1 LKDSTKDFDD
11 LEEDIMT
18 NQELQE
24 LIGSWFPNP
33 AFEKESAAPV
43 VIETEEDSKEK
54 TGPDEMIDPSLLE
67 FSEAD
72 SQFLNIFV
80 QPEELHALMTKLK
93 DNEQTHFNYLF
104 CLSGIDWGTDLGV
117 VYHLESTTHRHCIV
131 VKTQTPDRED
141 PTLDSVCDIWMT
153 AEFHEREVYDFFGI
167 KFNNH
172 PNLKRL
178 FLTDEWEGF
187 PLRKDYVDEINMV
200 IK

>member
-1 LKDSTKDFDD
+1 MGLMKGSKPKK
-11 LEEDIMT
+11 MT
-18 NQELQE
+18 NLALQE

-33 AFEKESAAPV
+33 EVEKVSDVVEITEIEEGSAEKPV
-43 VIETEEDSKEK
+43 PHEPIN
-54 TGPDEMIDPSLLE
+54 PSLLE
-67 FSEAD
+67 FSEEG

-80 QPEELHALMTKLK
+80 QPEQLHALMAQLK
-93 DNEQTHFNYLF
+93 SNEQTHFDYLF
-104 CLSGIDWGTDLGV
+104 CLSGVDWGTELGV
-117 VYHLESTTHRHCIV
+117 VYHLESTIHRHSIV
-131 VKTQTPDRED
+131 VKVKTPDREN
-141 PTLDSVCDIWMT
+141 PTLDSVYDIWMT

-178 FLTDEWEGF
+178 FLTDEWEGW